1 MRPLSWAVLQQ
12 LRTACRSWTSPLAR
26 SARRLGVSEEE
37 VFACLESLEAE
48 GVVRR
53 FGARIDQRRCGI
65 TVNAMVA
72 WRVPPDAVEQVGR
85 AMAAHPE
92 VTHCYERSTVPGR
105 WEHNLFTV
113 LHQPDE
119 RSLWRHLAALSAESG
134 IDDFVV
140 LVSGREFKRVPAARI
155 LPVAVAGSR
164 SER

>member
-1 MRPLSWAVLQQ
+1 MRPLSCELLERLQDGVPIVEE
-12 LRTACRSWTSPLAR
+12 RFGEVAR
-26 SARRLGVSEEE
+26 ELGVSEEE
-37 VFACLESLEAE
+37 VFACLGALRDE

-72 WRVPPDAVEQVGR
+72 WRVPPDSVEQVGR

>member
-12 LRTACRSWTSPLAR
+12 LQDGVPIVDEPFGEIAR
-26 SARRLGVSEEE
+26 QLGVSEEE

-72 WRVPPDAVEQVGR
+72 WRVPPDSVEPVGR

-119 RSLWRHLAALSAESG
+119 RSLWRHLSALSAESG

-155 LPVAVAGSR
+155 LPVAVTGSR